1 VSGRLRTL
9 SLLLIASLAIAGVV
23 AIGSPAA
30 AGGAPVRYRDV
41 LFPGA
46 PTVQSNIQ
54 YGAAAPL
61 VLDVYRPLNDPAPTN
76 RAAIVWIHG
85 GGFAGGKRTSDSM
98 IGFATQFAQRGYVTA
113 SIDYRVRPGLVCT
126 YGVGTMPQDCL
137 DAARDA
143 QHDAQAAVR
152 WLRANATT
160 FGVDPARIIVAGNSA
175 GGITAMNVNYN
186 SEDPGSSGNPG
197 QPSTVSAGVALAGC
211 TQPPSTIGPGEPPT
225 QLIHGSLDPVVPYN
239 CAVTTRNAAL
249 AAGDHSEL
257 FTVQESPPGNHG
269 VTNNPTAQSPRISTF
284 LYNRVIAPSTPTR
297 TLSVADVLVSEG
309 NSGTKNAV
317 FAVSLS
323 AASTSTVTV
332 SYATANGTAAAPG
345 DYAAKTGTLT
355 FTPGQTAKTVTVLV
369 NGDTAVEPDEVFTL
383 NLTGPTGATLGDG
396 TATGTIQNNDVVA
409 PASSLSITDVTKAEG
424 PKGTT
429 TSFTFKVTLSAAR
442 SASTTVRVATANGTA
457 TTAGLDYTAKTAT
470 VTIPA
475 GVVTKNFT
483 VKVTG
488 DRKIEANE
496 TFVVNLSNPTGAT
509 IADAQGL
516 GTITNDD

>member
-1 VSGRLRTL
+1 
-9 SLLLIASLAIAGVV
+9 
-23 AIGSPAA
+23 
-30 AGGAPVRYRDV
+30 
-41 LFPGA
+41 
-46 PTVQSNIQ
+46 
-54 YGAAAPL
+54 
-61 VLDVYRPLNDPAPTN
+61 
-76 RAAIVWIHG
+76 
-85 GGFAGGKRTSDSM
+85 
-98 IGFATQFAQRGYVTA
+98 
-113 SIDYRVRPGLVCT
+113 
-126 YGVGTMPQDCL
+126 
-137 DAARDA
+137 
-143 QHDAQAAVR
+143 
-152 WLRANATT
+152 
-160 FGVDPARIIVAGNSA
+160 
-175 GGITAMNVNYN
+175 
-186 SEDPGSSGNPG
+186 
-197 QPSTVSAGVALAGC
+197 
-211 TQPPSTIGPGEPPT
+211 
-225 QLIHGSLDPVVPYN
+225 
-239 CAVTTRNAAL
+239 
-249 AAGDHSEL
+249 
-257 FTVQESPPGNHG
+257 
-269 VTNNPTAQSPRISTF
+269 
-284 LYNRVIAPSTPTR
+284 
-297 TLSVADVLVSEG
+297 VADVLVSEG

-516 GTITNDD
+516 GTIINDD